1 MKLFF
6 LAVSFFSSVK
16 SAHFRNIDPAG
27 YPKRRS
33 FDAKILLPPAEELKK
48 SFVTIKL
55 EDFIEKTG
63 IDQKLG
69 GRTVYPFTVI
79 ANIEIACYLYNK
91 SEKNYLLH
99 EIMLMRK
106 PEIIEIFFDKY
117 PKELAMLE
125 AEGLLPYQ

>member
-55 EDFIEKTG
+55 EDFIDDKTF
-63 IDQKLG
+63 DL
-69 GRTVYPFTVI
+69 
-79 ANIEIACYLYNK
+79 LYKTYVEN
-91 SEKNYLLH
+91 L
-99 EIMLMRK
+99 
-106 PEIIEIFFDKY
+106 IIKHSKIK
-117 PKELAMLE
+117 
-125 AEGLLPYQ
+125 